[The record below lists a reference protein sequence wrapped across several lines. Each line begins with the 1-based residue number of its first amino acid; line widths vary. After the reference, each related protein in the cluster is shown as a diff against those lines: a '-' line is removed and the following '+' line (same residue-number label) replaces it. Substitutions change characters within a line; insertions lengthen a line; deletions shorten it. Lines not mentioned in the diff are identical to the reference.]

1 MKDAFSSYHPLVN
14 FLYFAL
20 VLVFTMVFTHPV
32 CLAIS
37 MGCAFWWSCKLGG
50 RKALRFNL
58 LALLPMPTVLF
69 LAVPYLFFSVIWVI
83 KPNRIRSIVAFAVF
97 AVAACTYY
105 TVIGLRS
112 VGMGCGLIAGIAIVR
127 HLDREKLRRIRE
139 GA

>member
-1 MKDAFSSYHPLVN
+1 MPFAAVMMAPCWAMPPPPSIISAAGKCIATAFGV
-14 FLYFAL
+14 
-20 VLVFTMVFTHPV
+20 
-32 CLAIS
+32 
-37 MGCAFWWSCKLGG
+37 
-50 RKALRFNL
+50 L

-112 VGMGCGLIAGIAIVR
+112 VGMAAG
-127 HLDREKLRRIRE
+127 
-139 GA
+139 